1 MSTSYMFTSDAQ
13 VSRWESVLQKGRED
27 EEQERGIKQT
37 VMNDGIRTQVGFCSL
52 QGTTVGKLGL
62 RKERNRQFSV
72 DWHPQL

>member
-62 RKERNRQFSV
+62 RKRKE
-72 DWHPQL
+72 